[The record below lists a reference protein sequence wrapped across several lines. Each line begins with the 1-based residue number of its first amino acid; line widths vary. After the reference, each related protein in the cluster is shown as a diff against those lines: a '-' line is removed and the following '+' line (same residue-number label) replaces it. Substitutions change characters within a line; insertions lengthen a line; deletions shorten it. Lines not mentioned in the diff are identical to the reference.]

1 MSEIIFSN
9 SGFFHVHVFRW
20 LILFFLFC
28 FLFFFSNFPL
38 EFHLISH
45 TKITSSF
52 RGCSCTCPISTL
64 LSLPS
69 NHLMCFNFTN
79 KFPSGCEV
87 RVQSI
92 EICGKKTGNG
102 NGVAFIHS
110 TAGRYTAT
118 ACATSA
124 SSSTWPIP
132 CHRLSLSNSTLPP
145 LISMLTVSLC
155 HTIFL
160 PALHTTLSLTL

>member
-1 MSEIIFSN
+1 M
-9 SGFFHVHVFRW
+9 
-20 LILFFLFC
+20 
-28 FLFFFSNFPL
+28 
-38 EFHLISH
+38 
-45 TKITSSF
+45 
-52 RGCSCTCPISTL
+52 
-64 LSLPS
+64 
-69 NHLMCFNFTN
+69 
-79 KFPSGCEV
+79 
-87 RVQSI
+87 
-92 EICGKKTGNG
+92 GNG
-102 NGVAFIHS
+102 SGVAFIHS

-160 PALHTTLSLTL
+160 PALHTTLSKPLSLSHQNRMCVYYSYGLFPARAFGFLSSVALSVRGFVLSFFFKWQLSLPSLLPW